1 MGGARGTQSVDAN
14 PELWKRRENGTVELI
29 EIPRSFWAPDPG
41 EPFIARQVLYRWLPP
56 YQLAGCLPDWYD
68 FSLLCLFGRDGQ
80 RRFVPVDS
88 ELATSEYG
96 SKGLAR
102 ASGIPGL
109 TLVASL
115 GGHAILG
122 DRGELLTDL
131 PLTYHES
138 RLFAQ
143 YVRHMREHLGSTAK
157 LGRALGLCAGG
168 SAARGSVDI
177 LPDDLGLDTR
187 GHGQRWDLIR
197 LREEGIAG
205 ATAAG
210 HPNPTPDQILRF
222 GLLAAATITPFRF
235 GLDEIKDLVRLT
247 LFDFA
252 STTEWAESADLEH
265 VDGNTRE
272 EKLRHF
278 RAEAIAYVAHHTRES
293 LKGHLHD
300 TTEEFD
306 RWLKDPK
313 SDLVR
318 RISKRKDCNLSRRQ
332 VRRALLEI
340 GWQSLETVGRCI
352 DAQMRAFQAALPEPL
367 TEAETLLF
375 ASSYLSNPD
384 FGGLPLL
391 LLHDRLD
398 FLREAILETWNRPDD
413 RDAVAVLHTMM
424 HYYSEL
430 ASNRRAADRRYKQR
444 AGGRTVSGYVPRD
457 KRLRGDEHR
466 ELNRT
471 DDDSRPREGRSLR
484 STTVPSDDGHG
495 SSNDSLRSVAA
506 HLREQ
511 LGIECDRGCTHWD
524 YDTRAN
530 ENGTVETTFA
540 CECGRTERATQMP
553 LTKYTKIARQVL
565 GDAPN

>member
-1 MGGARGTQSVDAN
+1 
-14 PELWKRRENGTVELI
+14 
-29 EIPRSFWAPDPG
+29 
-41 EPFIARQVLYRWLPP
+41 
-56 YQLAGCLPDWYD
+56 
-68 FSLLCLFGRDGQ
+68 
-80 RRFVPVDS
+80 
-88 ELATSEYG
+88 
-96 SKGLAR
+96 LAR
-102 ASGIPGL
+102 VSGIPGL

-115 GGHAILG
+115 GGHALLG
-122 DRGELLTDL
+122 DRGELLTEL
-131 PLTYHES
+131 PLTFHES

-143 YVRHMREHLGSTAK
+143 YVGHMREHLGPTTRLGQAIGICANRTADQGST
-157 LGRALGLCAGG
+157 
-168 SAARGSVDI
+168 DI
-177 LPDDLGLDTR
+177 LPDNLGLDPR

-205 ATAAG
+205 ARAAG
-210 HPNPTPDQILRF
+210 HQNPTPEQILRF

-235 GLDEIKDLVRLT
+235 QRDKIKDLVRLT

-278 RAEAIAYVAHHTRES
+278 RAEAIAYVAHHIRES
-293 LKGHLHD
+293 LKGHLYD

-318 RISKRKDCNLSRRQ
+318 RISKRKDCKLSRQQ

-340 GWQSLETVGRCI
+340 GWQSLEIVGQCI

-375 ASSYLSNPD
+375 ASSYLSSPD

-398 FLREAILETWNRPDD
+398 FLHEAILETWNRPGDLY
-413 RDAVAVLHTMM
+413 AVAVLHTMM

-444 AGGRTVSGYVPRD
+444 AVRRTVSGCVPRD
-457 KRLRGDEHR
+457 EPLRGDEHQ
-466 ELNRT
+466 EHACT
-471 DDDSRPREGRSLR
+471 DDDSRPKERRSLR
-484 STTVPSDDGHG
+484 SATVPSNVGHE

-511 LGIECDRGCTHWD
+511 LGIECERGCKYWE
-524 YDTRAN
+524 YDTRVN
-530 ENGTVETTFA
+530 ENGTVETIVA
-540 CECGRTERATQMP
+540 CECGRTKRAFQMP
-553 LTKYTKIARQVL
+553 QTKYTEIARQVL